1 LNCAAHFIERW
12 NKGGNEMAQQAV
24 EMARYPSAE
33 SSTQSY
39 AVRYRDGSLTLHG
52 DGQPVF
58 TLCANNEDD
67 LKKLLKSDAY
77 TMAAAFVEKK
87 LDVEGDLI
95 EAIRFYRSQQQQ
107 SWKGWLLSLLASA
120 TKVIGPGGGSTEK
133 HIEFHYSQSNDFYKL
148 FLDSKMVYSCAYFR
162 KPDMTLEEAQLEKL
176 NHICRKLDLHDGDR
190 FLDIGCGW
198 GALVL
203 HGALCYGAEGTG
215 CTLSDAQLHLAI
227 RLAMENAVTPKAY
240 FVKRDYRSLSGE
252 YDKIASVGMFEHVGR
267 RNAPVYF
274 RTIANIL
281 APGGLFLNHAIARP
295 EHVKDTPET
304 LFLQRRVFPG
314 GELIRISDVIRFAE
328 AEGLEALDVENLRPH
343 YARTCKAW
351 VDRLRQNGVQAV
363 QYVSETTYRTWML
376 YLAAS
381 SLSFE
386 QGDTTIYQV
395 LFAKRGVKRLHMTR
409 EYMYTA

>member
-1 LNCAAHFIERW
+1 
-12 NKGGNEMAQQAV
+12 MAQQAV
-24 EMARYPSAE
+24 EMARYASAQ
-33 SSTQSY
+33 SSPQPY
-39 AVRYRDGSLTLHG
+39 AIKYGDGSVSVHG
-52 DGQPVF
+52 DGQPAF
-58 TLCANNEDD
+58 TLCAKNEDD
-67 LKKLLKSDAY
+67 LQKLLKSDAY
-77 TMAAAFVEKK
+77 TLATAFVEKK

-95 EAIRFYRSQQQQ
+95 EAIRFYRAQQQP
-107 SWKGWLLSLLASA
+107 SWKGRFLSLLASA
-120 TKVIGPGGGSTEK
+120 AKVIGPGSTEK

-148 FLDSKMVYSCAYFR
+148 FLDPRMVYSCAYFR
-162 KPDMTLEEAQLEKL
+162 RPDLTLEEAQLEKL
-176 NHICRKLDLHDGDR
+176 NHICRKLDLQEGDR

-203 HGALCYGAEGTG
+203 HGVLRYGAEGTG

-227 RLAMENAVTPKAY
+227 GLAMEKAATSKAY
-240 FVKRDYRSLSGE
+240 FAKRDYRSLSGE

-281 APGGLFLNHAIARP
+281 APDGLFLNHAIARP
-295 EHVKDTPET
+295 EQVQDTPET

-314 GELIRISDVIRFAE
+314 GELIRLSDVIRFAE
-328 AEGLEALDVENLRPH
+328 AEGLEPLDVENLRPH

-351 VDRLRQNGVQAV
+351 VDGLRRNGTQALRH
-363 QYVSETTYRTWML
+363 VSEKTYRTWML

-395 LFAKRGVKRLHMTR
+395 LFAKRGAKRLHTTR
-409 EYMYTA
+409 EYMYSAVQSSQGT

>member
-1 LNCAAHFIERW
+1 
-12 NKGGNEMAQQAV
+12 MAQQAIA
-24 EMARYPSAE
+24 MARYPSAE
-33 SSTQSY
+33 PSTQSY
-39 AVRYRDGSLTLHG
+39 AVKYDDGSLTLHG
-52 DGQPVF
+52 AGQPLF
-58 TLCANNEDD
+58 TLCAKNEDH
-67 LKKLLKSDAY
+67 LQTLLKSDAY
-77 TMAAAFVEKK
+77 TMATAFVEKQ

-95 EAIRFYRSQQQQ
+95 EAIRFYQNQQQP
-107 SWKGWLLSLLASA
+107 SWRGRFFSLLAGA
-120 TKVIGPGGGSTEK
+120 TKVIGPGSGSTEK

-148 FLDSKMVYSCAYFR
+148 FLDPRMVYSCAYFR
-162 KPDMTLEEAQLEKL
+162 KPDLTLEEAQLEKL
-176 NHICRKLDLHDGDR
+176 NHICRKLDLHEGDR

-203 HGALCYGAEGTG
+203 HAVLRYGAEGTG

-227 RLAMENAVTPKAY
+227 GLAMEKAATSKAY
-240 FVKRDYRSLSGE
+240 FAKKDYRSLSGE
-252 YDKIASVGMFEHVGR
+252 YDKIASVGMFEHVGH
-267 RNAPVYF
+267 RNAPTYF

-295 EHVKDTPET
+295 EQVNDTPET

-314 GELIRISDVIRFAE
+314 GELIRLSDVIRFAE
-328 AEGLEALDVENLRPH
+328 AEGLEPLDVENLRPH

-351 VDRLRQNGVQAV
+351 VRGLRKNGSEAL
-363 QYVSETTYRTWML
+363 QYVSEDTYRTWML

-395 LFAKRGVKRLHMTR
+395 LFAKRAAKRLHMTR
-409 EYMYTA
+409 EYIYSA